1 MSAPALLLPNWPAPA
16 RVRAAFTLRAG
27 GVSHGNYG
35 SLNLGQ
41 HVGDDPGAVLENRRR
56 VIAGL
61 HLPSEPLWLTQVHG
75 TTVLDAD
82 AAPAPAAAMAADDAG
97 ASADAALTRQSGRVL
112 VVQVA
117 DCLPVLLA
125 RRDGSAVAV
134 AHAGWRGLAAGV
146 VEAAVAA
153 LGVAGEE
160 LHAWLGPAIGP
171 AHFEVGEEVRA
182 AFCEPGGTSGGARRG
197 EAAAAFVRND
207 RGRWQCDLRLLA
219 RQRLLQLGVR
229 SIHGEPRCTYAEVD
243 AFYSFRRDRA
253 TGRMAALIWLDGPA
267 RGRGSAQGAC

>member
-1 MSAPALLLPNWPAPA
+1 VSAPALLLPGWPAPGG
-16 RVRAAFTLRAG
+16 VRAAFTLRAG
-27 GVSHGNYG
+27 GVSDGNYA

-41 HVGDDPGAVLENRRR
+41 HVGDDPQAVSENRRR

-82 AAPAPAAAMAADDAG
+82 AAPAAG
-97 ASADAALTRQSGRVL
+97 DEGPSADAALTRHRGRVL

-125 RRDGSAVAV
+125 AHDGSAVAV

-146 VEAAVAA
+146 LEATVAA
-153 LGVAGEE
+153 LGVGGHD

-182 AFCEPGGTSGGARRG
+182 AFCEPAGRSDGA
-197 EAAAAFVRND
+197 AAAAFVRNE

-219 RQRLLQLGVR
+219 RQRLLQLGLH
-229 SIHGEPRCTYAEVD
+229 SIHGEARCTYAQSD
-243 AFYSFRRDRA
+243 AFYSFRRDRT
-253 TGRMAALIWLDGPA
+253 TGRMAALIWLGGPA
-267 RGRGSAQGAC
+267 LAGGSAQRAC

>member
-1 MSAPALLLPNWPAPA
+1 MSAPGLLLPIWPAPH

-27 GVSHGNYG
+27 GVSCGRYA

-41 HVGDDPGAVLENRRR
+41 HVGDDPLAVAENRRR
-56 VIAGL
+56 VAAEL
-61 HLPSEPLWLTQVHG
+61 QLPAEPLWLTQVHG
-75 TTVLDAD
+75 STVLDAD
-82 AAPAPAAAMAADDAG
+82 AAARAALPG
-97 ASADAALTRQSGRVL
+97 GTQPSADAALTRQPGRVL

-125 RRDGSAVAV
+125 THDGSAVAV

-146 VEAAVAA
+146 LEATVTA
-153 LGVAGEE
+153 LGVGGEA

-182 AFCEPGGTSGGARRG
+182 AFCASGRARGGARGGADGG

-207 RGRWQCDLRLLA
+207 RGRWQCDLRLLV
-219 RQRLLQLGVR
+219 RQRLLALGVG
-229 SIHGEPRCTYAEVD
+229 SIHGQPRCTYAEAD
-243 AFYSFRRDRA
+243 AFYSFRRDRT
-253 TGRMAALIWLDGPA
+253 TGRMAALIWLDGPVQP
-267 RGRGSAQGAC
+267 GG

>member
-1 MSAPALLLPNWPAPA
+1 MSAPALLLPNWPAAGP
-16 RVRAAFTLRAG
+16 VRAAFTLRAG
-27 GVSHGNYG
+27 GVSDGNYG

-41 HVGDDPGAVLENRRR
+41 HVGDDPRAVAENRRR
-56 VIAGL
+56 VVAGL
-61 HLPSEPLWLTQVHG
+61 QLPSEPLWLRQVHG
-75 TTVLDAD
+75 TSVLDAD
-82 AAPAPAAAMAADDAG
+82 AAPPPAPEDAG
-97 ASADAALTRQSGRVL
+97 PGVDAALTRQSGRVL

-125 RRDGSAVAV
+125 ARDGSAVAV
-134 AHAGWRGLAAGV
+134 AHAGWRGLAAGI
-146 VEAAVAA
+146 VEATVAA

-182 AFCEPGGTSGGARRG
+182 VFCQLGAEPAGEDRG
-197 EAAAAFVRND
+197 EAAAAFERND

-243 AFYSFRRDRA
+243 AFYSFRRDRI
-253 TGRMAALIWLDGPA
+253 TGRMAALIWLG
-267 RGRGSAQGAC
+267 G

>member
-1 MSAPALLLPNWPAPA
+1 MSAPQVLLPNWPAPR

-27 GVSHGNYG
+27 GVSCGRYA

-41 HVGDDPGAVLENRRR
+41 HVGDDPLAVAENRRR
-56 VIAGL
+56 VAGEL
-61 HLPSEPLWLTQVHG
+61 QLPAEPLWLTQVHG
-75 TTVLDAD
+75 ITVLDAD
-82 AAPAPAAAMAADDAG
+82 AAPRAALTEG
-97 ASADAALTRQSGRVL
+97 AQPSADAALTRQPGRVL

-125 RRDGSAVAV
+125 TRDGSAVAV

-146 VEAAVAA
+146 LEATVAA
-153 LGVAGEE
+153 LGVGGDA

-182 AFCEPGGTSGGARRG
+182 AFCAPDGAHGSAQSAAHAGPQGG

-219 RQRLLQLGVR
+219 RQRLLALGVS
-229 SIHGEPRCTYAEVD
+229 SIHGEPRCTYAEAD
-243 AFYSFRRDRA
+243 AFYSFRRDGN
-253 TGRMAALIWLDGPA
+253 TGRMAALLWL
-267 RGRGSAQGAC
+267 AQVAC